1 MHKTLPDIVE
11 VSLRPPISDRN
22 YHGRHFQNFE
32 ASFAVDSGAGCLKS
46 CNADR
51 YEDGENY
58 ADVEGHGGS
67 LLRLEKEKILLNRC
81 RKYSFGWK
89 FEL

>member
-11 VSLRPPISDRN
+11 VSLHPPISDRN

-32 ASFAVDSGAGCLKS
+32 AAIDVDFGAGCLKS

-58 ADVEGHGGS
+58 ADAEGHGGS
-67 LLRLEKEKILLNRC
+67 LLRLKKKEKSC
-81 RKYSFGWK
+81 
-89 FEL
+89 

>member
-1 MHKTLPDIVE
+1 MFLVTLNLDKTLPDIVE

-32 ASFAVDSGAGCLKS
+32 AAFAVDFGAGCLKS
-46 CNADR
+46 CNADHF
-51 YEDGENY
+51 EDVENY

-67 LLRLEKEKILLNRC
+67 LLRLKKGKKSR
-81 RKYSFGWK
+81 
-89 FEL
+89 